1 MQRTS
6 HHIRTDARTGTPSFA
21 DGGSARACA
30 CRCLRGSELLLR
42 ILERTSVRRPTMT
55 HSHQHERGF
64 SLIELMVSIVI
75 FGLLIGFSVPSY
87 QTYALTQKL
96 RGTSENL
103 VQTINLQRSRAM
115 ATGQSVTINFNT
127 AAPAGWTVM
136 SAGRQ
141 NQMALPRGITY
152 ASANP
157 ATLTL
162 TRDGQVSNSGLVV
175 FQNRTGTQDTV
186 SIQLS
191 GLALIR

>member
-1 MQRTS
+1 
-6 HHIRTDARTGTPSFA
+6 
-21 DGGSARACA
+21 
-30 CRCLRGSELLLR
+30 
-42 ILERTSVRRPTMT
+42 MT
-55 HSHQHERGF
+55 RNLQHERGF
-64 SLIELMVSIVI
+64 SLIELMVAIVV

-127 AAPAGWTVM
+127 GAPAGWTVM

-162 TRDGQVSNSGLVV
+162 TRDGQVNNSGLVV

-191 GLALIR
+191 GLTLIR